1 VFIGGTE
8 RIVIFVDEPAD
19 AQDLIKCVSRSASK
33 FPVHVT
39 IVEVIYQDLPTNTD
53 RHCEIAVSPY
63 FADQELADMCKLLT
77 KIYPESAAAL
87 DDLMHYVASRAA
99 TDHKAADRHL
109 YVALLTASRGSFAP
123 ICDYVKK
130 LHEQSLLQDY
140 PVLSLLSLLSAYAPR
155 MGRLRESVSKCLIA
169 GGPSSAVRALC
180 RRDRGFVMFQH
191 AFLALVYIRIVT
203 LRTIIAHASDAVDTI
218 NNAGTHACDAV
229 DAIKQAGTHAS
240 DAVDA
245 INNAGTH
252 VSDAVDAINQAG
264 THASDAVDA
273 INSAGTHVSDAVDA
287 INQAGNHASDAVDAI
302 NNAGTHVSDAVAA
315 INQAGTHAS
324 DAVDANNNAGTHVSD
339 AVDAIN
345 QAGTHAS
352 DAVDAINNAGT
363 HEYDDKHA
371 THLLSL
377 RMKGND
383 FSLMINDC
391 LLQSMSMNETF
402 AVFDGPLGQKLDVT
416 FANIVKSRLIRKHF
430 GSDAEDSEIIF
441 LATRA
446 RDRLAGTKHSR
457 LALSNLVEVYRYLVE
472 SGKKQYEVDLKH
484 CTQAY
489 EEAGGS
495 KSVIENARSVL
506 SLDKVATVGFEYKA
520 LEEESDV

>member
-218 NNAGTHACDAV
+218 N
-229 DAIKQAGTHAS
+229 K
-240 DAVDA
+240 
-245 INNAGTH
+245 
-252 VSDAVDAINQAG
+252 
-264 THASDAVDA
+264 
-273 INSAGTHVSDAVDA
+273 
-287 INQAGNHASDAVDAI
+287 
-302 NNAGTHVSDAVAA
+302 
-315 INQAGTHAS
+315 
-324 DAVDANNNAGTHVSD
+324 
-339 AVDAIN
+339 
-345 QAGTHAS
+345 
-352 DAVDAINNAGT
+352 AGT

-402 AVFDGPLGQKLDVT
+402 AVFDGPIGQKLDVA

-430 GSDAEDSEIIF
+430 GSDAEDSEIIL

>member
-39 IVEVIYQDLPTNTD
+39 IVEVIHQDLPTNTD

-87 DDLMHYVASRAA
+87 DDLMHYVAGRAA
-99 TDHKAADRHL
+99 GDHKAADRHL
-109 YVALLTASRGSFAP
+109 YVALLTASRGSFIP

-130 LHEQSLLQDY
+130 LHEQSLLADY

-155 MGRLRESVSKCLIA
+155 MGRLRESVSKCLISD
-169 GGPSSAVRALC
+169 GPSSAVKALC
-180 RRDRGFVMFQH
+180 RRNRGFLMFQH

-218 NNAGTHACDAV
+218 N
-229 DAIKQAGTHAS
+229 K
-240 DAVDA
+240 
-245 INNAGTH
+245 
-252 VSDAVDAINQAG
+252 
-264 THASDAVDA
+264 
-273 INSAGTHVSDAVDA
+273 
-287 INQAGNHASDAVDAI
+287 
-302 NNAGTHVSDAVAA
+302 
-315 INQAGTHAS
+315 
-324 DAVDANNNAGTHVSD
+324 
-339 AVDAIN
+339 
-345 QAGTHAS
+345 
-352 DAVDAINNAGT
+352 AGT

-402 AVFDGPLGQKLDVT
+402 AVFDGPLGQKLDVA
-416 FANIVKSRLIRKHF
+416 FANIVKSRLTRKHF
-430 GSDAEDSEIIF
+430 GSDAEDSEIIL

-472 SGKKQYEVDLKH
+472 NGKKQYEVNLKE

-489 EEAGGS
+489 EEAAGP
-495 KSVIENARSVL
+495 KL
-506 SLDKVATVGFEYKA
+506 
-520 LEEESDV
+520 

>member
-273 INSAGTHVSDAVDA
+273 IN
-287 INQAGNHASDAVDAI
+287 
-302 NNAGTHVSDAVAA
+302 
-315 INQAGTHAS
+315 
-324 DAVDANNNAGTHVSD
+324 
-339 AVDAIN
+339 
-345 QAGTHAS
+345 
-352 DAVDAINNAGT
+352 NAGT

>member
-1 VFIGGTE
+1 VQYSWPHLSTGIGSSSSSCLPPDASVFIGGTE

-218 NNAGTHACDAV
+218 N
-229 DAIKQAGTHAS
+229 K
-240 DAVDA
+240 
-245 INNAGTH
+245 
-252 VSDAVDAINQAG
+252 
-264 THASDAVDA
+264 
-273 INSAGTHVSDAVDA
+273 
-287 INQAGNHASDAVDAI
+287 
-302 NNAGTHVSDAVAA
+302 
-315 INQAGTHAS
+315 
-324 DAVDANNNAGTHVSD
+324 
-339 AVDAIN
+339 
-345 QAGTHAS
+345 
-352 DAVDAINNAGT
+352 AGT